1 MNMPILPLAWASPV
15 TVAKRRN
22 HARQV
27 RVPAALEVERGQL
40 LRLMNPDRHAPCIW
54 LVVAPAG
61 YGKTTLLTQLERQH
75 QQLGRQVTHLH
86 AAELPT
92 LLEALQTAP
101 PTTILLDSMESLSDE
116 SQTLLQRVIDG
127 WPPGHTL
134 VCAGRSLL
142 NLRVGRSLLDAVA
155 AEIGTHDLAFDTS
168 ELIDLAHQLGVTD
181 RLEAVVQSVSRQT
194 RGWPAGARALLLA
207 SRAGVSPTDAVPS
220 TLVRYV
226 EEEICSAF
234 TGSQLNTLMDLATL
248 ETFNLPLLA
257 GLPGQPVHWEE
268 LDGLRR
274 AGACIETFEGERIE
288 GSHEWFRLNPLAA
301 RVLALRQQTLNH
313 LRSRLLQQYAAN
325 WRAQHAPTPAPVAAT
340 QPKQSPFHLSPRE
353 TEILRF
359 LAEGLSAKE
368 IAARLSLSVSTVKTH
383 RKKIYS
389 KMSVARRSQA
399 IAAGRAIGLI

>member
-15 TVAKRRN
+15 TVATRR
-22 HARQV
+22 HHSRQV

-40 LRLMNPDRHAPCIW
+40 LRLMNPERHAPRIW
-54 LVVAPAG
+54 LVIAPAG
-61 YGKTTLLTQLERQH
+61 YGKTTLLGQLERQH
-75 QQLGRQVTHLH
+75 EKLGRRVTHLH

-92 LLEALQTAP
+92 LPDALRTAA
-101 PTTILLDSMESLSDE
+101 PTTILLDCMESLPQASR
-116 SQTLLQRVIDG
+116 TLLQQVIET
-127 WPPGHTL
+127 WPSGHTL

-142 NLRVGRSLLDAVA
+142 NLRVGRSLLDGIA
-155 AEIGTHDLAFDTS
+155 AEIGAADLAFDTS

-181 RLEAVVQSVSRQT
+181 KLDSVVQNVSRQS

-207 SRAGVSPTDAVPS
+207 GRAGRSSTEAMPS

-234 TGSQLNTLMDLATL
+234 TGSQLNILRDLATL
-248 ETFNLPLLA
+248 ESFNLPLLA
-257 GLPGQPVHWEE
+257 GLPGRPVQWED
-268 LDGLRR
+268 LDALRR
-274 AGACIETFEGERIE
+274 AGACIETFEGERLQ
-288 GSHEWFRLNPLAA
+288 GSKEWFRLNPLTA
-301 RVLALRQQTLNH
+301 RVLAFRQQTFDQ
-313 LRSRLLQQYAAN
+313 LRSRMLQQYAAN
-325 WRAQHAPTPAPVAAT
+325 WRAQHQTSTAPVAAA
-340 QPKQSPFHLSPRE
+340 QSKQSPFHLSPRE

-399 IAAGRAIGLI
+399 IAAGRAMGLI